1 MSDYIKSLQW
11 RYATKKFDSSK
22 KLSEEQL
29 NFILDSLQ
37 LSASSYGLQPYHI
50 FVITNTEIR
59 ETLKAASW
67 GQSQITDASHLIV
80 FANQTTFND
89 SLVDDYIANAEDT
102 RELPENTLKDYG
114 DFMKTSLMPLSDE
127 IKNIWTSKQ
136 TYLALGNL
144 LSAAASIN
152 VDACP
157 MEGFEVEKYNEILG
171 LSAKNLSASVVATI
185 GFRSDEDET
194 QHYKK
199 VRKSKDKLFTE
210 I

>member
-1 MSDYIKSLQW
+1 MSDYIESLQW

-29 NFILDSLQ
+29 SFILDALK

-50 FVITNTEIR
+50 FIVSNNEIR
-59 ETLKAASW
+59 EKLKAASW

-89 SLVDDYIANAEDT
+89 SLVDDYIMNAAET
-102 RELPENTLKDYG
+102 RELPESTLKDYG
-114 DFMKTSLMPLSDE
+114 DFMKTSLMPLSDD

-144 LSAAASIN
+144 LSAAASIK

-157 MEGFEVEKYNEILG
+157 MEGFEAEKYNEILG
-171 LSAKNLSASVVATI
+171 LSAKNLNASVVATI
-185 GFRSDEDET
+185 GFRSDDDET

-199 VRKSKDKLFTE
+199 VRKSKDKLFTQL
-210 I
+210 